1 MTVRA
6 KICGVDSTAAV
17 AAALAGG
24 ASHIGFVFYPPS
36 PRSLTPAKAAALAA
50 PAAGVAQR
58 VGLFVDPD
66 DATIAAVLAEL
77 PLDLLQLHGS
87 ESPARLSTLKARFGR
102 PVMKAIKIG
111 AAADVE
117 LANDYL
123 ETADWLLFDARPPA
137 QMKGALPGGNAVS
150 FDWRWLAGRR
160 WPLPWMLSGGL
171 HAGNVGEAVR
181 LSGAGMVDVSS
192 GVEHAPGRKDPAKV
206 SEFLRVVA
214 ALTT

>member
-6 KICGVDSTAAV
+6 KICGLNTGAAV

-24 ASHIGFVFYPPS
+24 ASHLGFVFYPPS
-36 PRSLTPAKAAALAA
+36 PRSVTPAEAAALARPV
-50 PAAGVAQR
+50 PAGRLR

-66 DATIAAVLAEL
+66 DAAVAAVLAHL

-87 ESPARLSTLKARFGR
+87 ESLARLAALKARFGR

-117 LANDYL
+117 QADAYLA
-123 ETADWLLFDARPPA
+123 TADWLLFDARAPA
-137 QMKGALPGGNAVS
+137 QMVGALPGGNAVS
-150 FDWRWLAGRR
+150 FDWRWLAGRS

-171 HAGNVGEAVR
+171 HAGNVG
-181 LSGAGMVDVSS
+181 
-192 GVEHAPGRKDPAKV
+192 
-206 SEFLRVVA
+206 
-214 ALTT
+214 